1 MQNFNTQVGGSG
13 PRIRIRIHQM
23 DPRIRIRIQP
33 KTSWIRNTGSGI
45 VVLDYRFRSKVSLS
59 SYRMKFVWLK
69 SIRGLGQ
76 QAGKLNLKIE
86 LYFCG
91 LNLNICGGG
100 PRRGYYVHYVF
111 YSYVVVLPPPPPP
124 PHRLLQSFMYGR
136 KTGRQAAGSQA
147 TGGQTDR
154 RQIDRR
160 QVCWRQAT
168 WE

>member
-1 MQNFNTQVGGSG
+1 
-13 PRIRIRIHQM
+13 M

-100 PRRGYYVHYVF
+100 GPEGGI
-111 YSYVVVLPPPPPP
+111 
-124 PHRLLQSFMYGR
+124 MY
-136 KTGRQAAGSQA
+136 TMYFF
-147 TGGQTDR
+147 D
-154 RQIDRR
+154 I
-160 QVCWRQAT
+160 
-168 WE
+168 

>member
-45 VVLDYRFRSKVSLS
+45 VLLDYRFRSKVSLS

-100 PRRGYYVHYVF
+100 AAKGILCTLCFLFICSSP
-111 YSYVVVLPPPPPP
+111 PPPPPP

-154 RQIDRR
+154 RQINRR

-168 WE
+168 WK

>member
-1 MQNFNTQVGGSG
+1 MKQIHSSTVSDPDPDPPVEGRDPGPDPARDPDPDPPTTMQNFNTQVGGSG

-33 KTSWIRNTGSGI
+33 RTSWIRNTGSGI

-100 PRRGYYVHYVF
+100 GREGGI
-111 YSYVVVLPPPPPP
+111 
-124 PHRLLQSFMYGR
+124 MY
-136 KTGRQAAGSQA
+136 TMYF
-147 TGGQTDR
+147 
-154 RQIDRR
+154 IHM
-160 QVCWRQAT
+160 W
-168 WE
+168 